1 MKFNEH
7 DFNHRGTCFKKD
19 DECRFKIPKQLT
31 SKTHILFGEET
42 SDWNMVIGEDRRV
55 TSFDVVVERKMGDQ
69 YLNTFSPT
77 VSGTIG
83 YNTNVQIG
91 DVAHIYYNTLYG
103 SKLTQ
108 NNDTGSYLRVCN
120 EFSRIMKQQ

>member
-1 MKFNEH
+1 M
-7 DFNHRGTCFKKD
+7 
-19 DECRFKIPKQLT
+19 
-31 SKTHILFGEET
+31 
-42 SDWNMVIGEDRRV
+42 

-77 VSGTIG
+77 VLGTIG

-103 SKLTQ
+103 TKSTQ
-108 NNDTGSYLRVCN
+108 DEDTRSYLRVCN
-120 EFSRIMKQQ
+120 ELSRRIKQQQEK